1 MRTDECIEREMM
13 GEVSTFKNTSQ
24 AQSALVCYLL
34 AFYLLIADGYD
45 YEFQD
50 TLLAASYHSNGTSG
64 HGKSREGSYTP
75 RYTPDQPSQ
84 IRYDAYEE
92 NYKPDEGS
100 DPAAQQHYTTGDAD
114 CTGYDGGNGKKYAA
128 YQFSTSFGRSAEQDG
143 FCDSISR
150 LDLGRQEHS
159 MPAQNLVPRQNPDSY
174 NGSTSDFEIQDG
186 PVSNDQET
194 LFGRI
199 CDEMGLFRATYGS
212 GRQEYVNSKWN
223 PRGLLNNCVF
233 VSVGYILGM
242 NADELASQLGWE
254 LDRDDPGVLVRQLE
268 LIFRQHLTRC
278 HLIIFDVDK
287 NYRPTKDNLPTQQRK
302 ALSCLA
308 PWIRKYGRNQFAVGY
323 QMGSEGGHCVVAKP
337 ITASKGSRNVH
348 LNDYA
353 FMCYQTRTKGRDMSK
368 YVQKSFIRWAMFFDI
383 GKGPM
388 QTDVYRGTESPGA
401 VIHVNSS
408 FSQPSTSPGPVYAR
422 NPENSPFLAASS
434 FSSSSRG
441 LPSSSYYGLP
451 GGSSSNTCPVDTDSD
466 SGMAPNTY
474 ANSNYPTSS
483 RPAVGYNPHTP
494 SHSYQDSAYHGYQSY
509 TSPGNYN
516 SASVADHR
524 PDTLSR
530 GPSNRKYTSNTCPSY
545 HQAPEWDE
553 DI

>member
-1 MRTDECIEREMM
+1 MRTDECVEREMM

-24 AQSALVCYLL
+24 AQCALVCYLL
-34 AFYLLIADGYD
+34 AFYLLIAGEYD

-50 TLLAASYHSNGTSG
+50 TLLAASYHSSGTSG

-75 RYTPDQPSQ
+75 RYTPDQTAQS
-84 IRYDAYEE
+84 RYDAYEE

-100 DPAAQQHYTTGDAD
+100 GPAAQQYYTTGDAD
-114 CTGYDGGNGKKYAA
+114 CVGYDGGNGKKYAA
-128 YQFSTSFGRSAEQDG
+128 SHFSTSFGRSAEQDG
-143 FCDSISR
+143 LCDSLSR

-159 MPAQNLVPRQNPDSY
+159 MPAQDLVPRQNPDSY
-174 NGSTSDFEIQDG
+174 NGSASDCEIQDG
-186 PVSNDQET
+186 PASSDQET

-199 CDEMGLFRATYGS
+199 CDEMGLFKSTYGS
-212 GRQEYVNSKWN
+212 GRQEYVDSYWN

-233 VSVGYILGM
+233 VSVGYILRM

-268 LIFRQHLTRC
+268 FIFRQHLTGC

-287 NYRPTKDNLPTQQRK
+287 NYQATKYNLPTQQRQ

-308 PWIRKYGRNQFAVGY
+308 PWIRKYGRKQFAVGY

-337 ITASKGSRNVH
+337 ITVSKGSRNVH
-348 LNDYA
+348 LTDYA
-353 FMCYQTRTKGRDMSK
+353 FMCYQTRTNGRDMSK

-383 GKGPM
+383 GEGPM

-408 FSQPSTSPGPVYAR
+408 FSQTFTSPGPVYAR
-422 NPENSPFLAASS
+422 NQEESPFSAASS
-434 FSSSSRG
+434 YYSSSQG
-441 LPSSSYYGLP
+441 LPLSSYDLP
-451 GGSSSNTCPVDTDSD
+451 GGSSSSYYPFNFENDSE
-466 SGMAPNTY
+466 MAPKTY

-494 SHSYQDSAYHGYQSY
+494 SHSYQNSAYHDYRSY
-509 TSPGNYN
+509 YPG
-516 SASVADHR
+516 SVADHR
-524 PDTLSR
+524 PDTISR
-530 GPSNRKYTSNTCPSY
+530 APSNRNYTSDAYPSY
-545 HQAPEWDE
+545 EVALEWDE